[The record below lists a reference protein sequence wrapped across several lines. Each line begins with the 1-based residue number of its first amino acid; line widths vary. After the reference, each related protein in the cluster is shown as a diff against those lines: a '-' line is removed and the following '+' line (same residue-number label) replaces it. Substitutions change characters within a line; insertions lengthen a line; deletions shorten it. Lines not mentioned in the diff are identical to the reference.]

1 MKRNKLL
8 ILLMVAG
15 QFAFAQ
21 EEIEN
26 EMEQVTTNSTEQ
38 SIEPIE
44 NLPIDGQL
52 KFNINT
58 VTAEE
63 LSALLILK
71 PQEIEAFI
79 LHRKLYGNFLSLL
92 ELQAIEDWDIVVVR
106 KILPHLYF
114 SSSSDKINVKHSIA
128 QGKHLLLYRT
138 GGKPNNYNAYASWLT
153 KNRQLLSYKFKYKD
167 QLYAGFT
174 LEKDAGEQHL
184 LDHYS
189 GFFHLKN
196 KGVIKDLLLGDYN
209 VNMGQGL
216 VHWQGYAFGRSSNLL
231 GGYRQGKFIQPH
243 SGTDENRFHRGIAL
257 VLKKGKLEIGGF
269 AGRLK
274 IDANLIVDSMTNK
287 SIVSSLLL
295 SGLHRN
301 EAEMADKNTLTK
313 ISWGGKVKLPL
324 SKGAIGLNFI
334 QTTFSIPIQKRTL
347 PYNQFAISG
356 NLLNNMSLDFAK
368 PTKFGFFFG
377 ELGLDHQFD
386 HALNIGLL
394 KSFDPKMDVSFIYR
408 NMSAKYQ
415 AFETNCISRN
425 SAAGNETG
433 ILFSFNFLAHAK
445 HTLEGFVDY
454 YKNYWLGYT
463 SDRPEIGS
471 LYSIHYHWKPNK
483 KTEIS
488 TRYQIEKRTGNQGYE
503 TNRTSLIGRTI
514 THRWRT
520 HISFIPLES
529 LTIRCRNELV
539 KVNEEFTSFS
549 TGQLTYLEFI
559 FKPLAEPL
567 SISLRYT
574 FFSTDNYAS
583 RVYAYERDLSSFYS
597 IPAHFDE
604 GNRSYILIQYN
615 YKKAVKLQ
623 AKIIGDQR
631 REKNN
636 PISLYQTPLRNKEW
650 RLQIIWEMGS

>member
-8 ILLMVAG
+8 LLLMVAV

-38 SIEPIE
+38 TIEPVE

-52 KFNINT
+52 KFDINT

-63 LSALLILK
+63 LSTLLILK

-79 LHRKLYGNFLSLL
+79 LHRKQYGNFLSLL
-92 ELQAIEDWDIVVVR
+92 ELQAIENWDIVVVK

-114 SSSSDKINVKHSIA
+114 SSSLDKINVKHSIA
-128 QGKHLLLYRT
+128 KGKHLLLYRT
-138 GGKPNNYNAYASWLT
+138 GGKPNSYNAHASWLT
-153 KNRQLLSYKFKYKD
+153 KNRQLLSYKFKYKN

-174 LEKDAGEQHL
+174 LEKDAGEKHL

-189 GFFHLKN
+189 VFFHLKN

-274 IDANLIVDSMTNK
+274 IDANVIFDSMTNK
-287 SIVSSLLL
+287 ATVSSLLL

-301 EAEMADKNTLTK
+301 EAEMADKNSLTK
-313 ISWGGKVKLPL
+313 ISWGGKVKLHLP
-324 SKGAIGLNFI
+324 KGAISLNFI

-347 PYNQFAISG
+347 PYNQYALSG
-356 NLLNNMSLDFAK
+356 NHWNNMSIDFAK
-368 PTKFGFFFG
+368 PTKIGFLFS
-377 ELGLDHQFD
+377 ELGIDHQFD

-394 KSFDPKMDVSFIYR
+394 KSLDPKLDVSFIYR
-408 NMSAKYQ
+408 NMSPKYQ
-415 AFETNCISRN
+415 AFESNCISRN

-433 ILFSFNFLAHAK
+433 LLFSFNFLVHAK
-445 HTLEGFVDY
+445 HKLEGFVDHY
-454 YKNYWLGYT
+454 HNHWLGYT
-463 SDRPEIGS
+463 SDRPERGS
-471 LYSIHYHWKPNK
+471 LYSIQYNWRPNK

-488 TRYQIEKRTGNQGYE
+488 TRYQIEKRTNNQGYE
-503 TNRTSLIGRTI
+503 MNHTNQIGEI
-514 THRWRT
+514 ETHRWRT
-520 HISFIPLES
+520 HVSFMPLES
-529 LTIRCRNELV
+529 LMIRCRNELV
-539 KVNEEFTSFS
+539 KVKEEFKSAS
-549 TGQLTYLEFI
+549 TGQLSYLEFI
-559 FKPLAEPL
+559 FKPLNEPL

-574 FFSTDNYAS
+574 FFSTDSYSS
-583 RVYAYERDLSSFYS
+583 RVYAYERDLTSFYS
-597 IPAHFDE
+597 IPAHFDQ
-604 GNRSYILIQYN
+604 GTRNYLLLQYN
-615 YKKAVKLQ
+615 YRKAVKIQ

-636 PISLYQTPLRNKEW
+636 VLAFSQIPIRNKEW

>member
-1 MKRNKLL
+1 MKRIKLL

-92 ELQAIEDWDIVVVR
+92 ELQAIDKWSIDIIK
-106 KILPHLYF
+106 KILPYLYF
-114 SSSSDKINVKHSIA
+114 SSSSDKVNVKHSIA
-128 QGKHLLLYRT
+128 EGKHLLLYRT
-138 GGKPNNYNAYASWLT
+138 GGKPNNYTSNASWLT
-153 KNRQLLSYKFKYKD
+153 KNKQLLTYKFKFKD
-167 QLYAGFT
+167 ELHIGFT
-174 LEKDAGEQHL
+174 IEKDAGESNL
-184 LDHYS
+184 FDHY
-189 GFFHLKN
+189 GVFFHLKN
-196 KGVIKDLLLGDYN
+196 KGMIKDLMIGDYN
-209 VNMGQGL
+209 INIGQGL
-216 VHWQGYAFGRSSNLL
+216 IHWQGYAFGRSSNLL

-243 SGTDENRFHRGIAL
+243 TGTDENRFHRGVAIL
-257 VLKKGKLEIGGF
+257 LKRGKFELGGF
-269 AGRLK
+269 AGRLN
-274 IDANLIVDSMTNK
+274 IDANVITDSLTNL
-287 SIVSSLLL
+287 STVSSLLL
-295 SGLHRN
+295 SGLHRS
-301 EAEMADKNTLTK
+301 EAEKADKNRLTK
-313 ISWGGKVKLPL
+313 ISWGGKLKLHL
-324 SKGAIGLNFI
+324 GKGAINLNFI
-334 QTTFSIPIQKRTL
+334 QTTFSIPVQKRVL
-347 PYNQFAISG
+347 PYNQFALAG
-356 NLLNNMSLDFAK
+356 NRWNNMSIDFAI
-368 PTKFGFFFG
+368 PTKIGFMFS
-377 ELGLDHQFD
+377 ELGFDHQVD
-386 HALNIGLL
+386 HAFNLGLI
-394 KSFDPKMDVSFIYR
+394 KSLDPKLDISIIYR
-408 NMSAKYQ
+408 NMSPKYR
-415 AFETNCISRN
+415 AFESNCISRN
-425 SAAGNETG
+425 SEAGNETG
-433 ILFSFNFLAHAK
+433 LLFSFNMSVHPK
-445 HTLEGFVDY
+445 HTLEGFSDH
-454 YKNYWLGYT
+454 YKNKWPGYT
-463 SDRPEIGS
+463 SDRPEMGN
-471 LYSIHYHWKPNK
+471 LFSIQYNWRPNK
-483 KTEIS
+483 KTQIS
-488 TRYQIEKRTGNQGYE
+488 TRFQIEKRTGNQGYE
-503 TNRTSLIGRTI
+503 NNHTSQIGETI
-514 THRWRT
+514 SHRWRT

-539 KVNEEFTSFS
+539 NVKEAYTKASI
-549 TGQLTYLEFI
+549 GQLSYLEFI

-604 GNRSYILIQYN
+604 GIRSYFLIQYN

-623 AKIIGDQR
+623 VKIIGDQR

-636 PISLYQTPLRNKEW
+636 PISLYQTPLRSKEW